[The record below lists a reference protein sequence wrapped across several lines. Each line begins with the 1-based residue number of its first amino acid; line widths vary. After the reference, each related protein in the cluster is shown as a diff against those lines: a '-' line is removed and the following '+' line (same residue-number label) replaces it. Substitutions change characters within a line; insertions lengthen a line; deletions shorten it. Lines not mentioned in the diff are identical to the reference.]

1 MLKLILSIYKY
12 YEWVKPNTYYYYDG
26 GSVLNIS
33 LIIFLL
39 DIFLIG
45 LFFKNYI
52 FENRLYYIKYNL
64 LKKYNSE
71 KINNI
76 KLKDNIFY
84 KKIIKDIE
92 YNDLNY
98 KFNLNILKEN
108 IYKIDGSIP
117 LPLVLNL
124 YKNIYINSNSIL
136 HIKYFKNDTKI
147 LKILSTTKFED
158 ILT

>member
-33 LIIFLL
+33 LIIYLL

-52 FENRLYYIKYNL
+52 FGNRLYYIKYNL

-71 KINNI
+71 KMN
-76 KLKDNIFY
+76 NIFY

-98 KFNLNILKEN
+98 KFNLNELKEN

-124 YKNIYINSNSIL
+124 YKNININSDSIL